1 MPENIH
7 AMIAALVS
15 HRAEGSPVPHLFL
28 FLLGL
33 AALIAGSEMLVR
45 GASGLA
51 LRLGLSP
58 LVIGLTVVSFGTSAP
73 EVAVSV
79 EAAWRGATD
88 LIVGN
93 VIGSNIFNILAI
105 LGLSALIIPLSV
117 HTQVIRQELPVMIG
131 AGVLLLVLG
140 QDGLIGVIDASL
152 LGLCLI
158 VYTVFL
164 VVQSRREEKAAR
176 QAVPPSDED
185 MVSPPALWLSV
196 GLVLVGLALLVFGS
210 HWLVEASIAFAKALG
225 VSDLVIGLTVVAAG
239 TSMPEL
245 AASIAA
251 ALKGERDMA
260 VGNVIGSCTFNIF
273 GCLGVAGLVSAGGLT
288 LAPAAMTF
296 DLWVMLATFVACL
309 PAFISGRE
317 IARWEGAVFFAYYV
331 FYVAYLILHAQSHS
345 ALGIFSDAL
354 MGFVLPLTVITL
366 VVTMLR
372 PAKH

>member
-1 MPENIH
+1 MRDVSESLAGRVAILELPPFSQSEFPRPHPEDV
-7 AMIAALVS
+7 L
-15 HRAEGSPVPHLFL
+15 
-28 FLLGL
+28 
-33 AALIAGSEMLVR
+33 
-45 GASGLA
+45 
-51 LRLGLSP
+51 
-58 LVIGLTVVSFGTSAP
+58 
-73 EVAVSV
+73 
-79 EAAWRGATD
+79 
-88 LIVGN
+88 
-93 VIGSNIFNILAI
+93 FNILAI

-140 QDGLIGVIDASL
+140 QDGQIGVIDASL
-152 LGLCLI
+152 LSLCLI

-164 VVQSRREEKAAR
+164 VVQSRREEKAAK
-176 QAVPPSDED
+176 QSDPPSEEGS
-185 MVSPPALWLSV
+185 VSPPALWLSV

-210 HWLVEASIAFAKALG
+210 GWLVEASIAFAKALG
-225 VSDLVIGLTVVAAG
+225 VSDLDIGLTMVAAG

-372 PAKH
+372 PNKT

>member
-1 MPENIH
+1 M
-7 AMIAALVS
+7 S
-15 HRAEGSPVPHLFL
+15 HLFL

-140 QDGLIGVIDASL
+140 QDERIGVIDASL
-152 LGLCLI
+152 LSLCLI
-158 VYTVFL
+158 VYTAFL

-176 QAVPPSDED
+176 QADLPSDEGRA
-185 MVSPPALWLSV
+185 SPPALWLSV

-273 GCLGVAGLVSAGGLT
+273 GCLGVAGLVSGGGLS

-309 PAFISGRE
+309 PAFVSGRE

-366 VVTMLR
+366 VVTMLK

>member
-1 MPENIH
+1 M
-7 AMIAALVS
+7 
-15 HRAEGSPVPHLFL
+15 
-28 FLLGL
+28 
-33 AALIAGSEMLVR
+33 
-45 GASGLA
+45 
-51 LRLGLSP
+51 
-58 LVIGLTVVSFGTSAP
+58 IGLTVVSFGPSAS
-73 EVAVSV
+73 EVAVSI

-140 QDGLIGVIDASL
+140 QDGQIGVIDASL
-152 LGLCLI
+152 LSLCLI

-164 VVQSRREEKAAR
+164 VVQSRREEKAAK
-176 QAVPPSDED
+176 QSDPPSEEGS
-185 MVSPPALWLSV
+185 VSPPALWLSV

-210 HWLVEASIAFAKALG
+210 GWLVEASIAFAKALG
-225 VSDLVIGLTVVAAG
+225 VSDLDIGLTMVAAG

-372 PAKH
+372 PNKT

>member
-1 MPENIH
+1 M
-7 AMIAALVS
+7 S
-15 HRAEGSPVPHLFL
+15 DLFL

-33 AALIAGSEMLVR
+33 AGLVAGSEILVR

-105 LGLSALIIPLSV
+105 LGLSAMVIPLSV
-117 HTQVIRQELPVMIG
+117 HNQVIRQELPVMIG

-140 QDGLIGVIDASL
+140 NDGQLGTVDAAMLS
-152 LGLCLI
+152 LCLI

-164 VVQSRREEKAAR
+164 VVQSRQEEKRLRAMGANNGS
-176 QAVPPSDED
+176 VED
-185 MVSPPALWLSV
+185 QGQQPPPALWLSIIFV
-196 GLVLVGLALLVFGS
+196 LGGLVLLVYGS
-210 HWLVEASIAFAKALG
+210 GWLVEASIAFAKALG

-251 ALKGERDMA
+251 AVKGERDMA
-260 VGNVIGSCTFNIF
+260 VGNVIGSCTFNLF
-273 GCLGVAGLVSAGGLT
+273 GCLGVAGLVSEGGLA
-288 LAPAAMTF
+288 LAPAAMGF
-296 DLWVMLATFVACL
+296 DLWVMLATFIACL

-317 IARWEGAVFFAYYV
+317 IARWEGTVFFAYYV
-331 FYVAYLILHAQSHS
+331 FYVVYLILHAQSHS
-345 ALGIFSDAL
+345 ALGAFSDAL
-354 MGFVLPLTVITL
+354 MGFVIPLTVITL
-366 VVTMLR
+366 VVTMLK
-372 PAKH
+372 PGKA

>member
-1 MPENIH
+1 VAN
-7 AMIAALVS
+7 LL
-15 HRAEGSPVPHLFL
+15 LF
-28 FLLGL
+28 FLGL
-33 AALIAGSEMLVR
+33 AALVAGSEVLVR

-51 LRLGLSP
+51 RRLGLSP

-117 HTQVIRQELPVMIG
+117 HSQVIRQELPVMIG
-131 AGVLLLVLG
+131 AGILLLVLG
-140 QDGLIGVIDASL
+140 HDGQIGKIDAAL
-152 LGLCLI
+152 LSLCLI

-164 VVQSRREEKAAR
+164 VVQSRREEKSSASSAA
-176 QAVPPSDED
+176 AATDEEAPT
-185 MVSPPALWLSV
+185 PPALWLSV

-210 HWLVEASIAFAKALG
+210 GWLVEASIAFAKALG

-251 ALKGERDMA
+251 AIKGERDMA
-260 VGNVIGSCTFNIF
+260 VGNVIGSCTFNLF
-273 GCLGVAGLVSAGGLT
+273 GCLGVAGLVSTGGLT
-288 LAPAAMTF
+288 LAPAAMEF

-317 IARWEGAVFFAYYV
+317 IARWEGAVFFAYYIV
-331 FYVAYLILHAQSHS
+331 YVAYLILHAQSHA
-345 ALGIFSDAL
+345 ALDTFSDAL

-366 VVTMLR
+366 VVTMIR
-372 PAKH
+372 PGKA

>member
-1 MPENIH
+1 MTN
-7 AMIAALVS
+7 LL
-15 HRAEGSPVPHLFL
+15 LFL
-28 FLLGL
+28 VGL
-33 AALIAGSEMLVR
+33 AALIAGSEVLVR

-117 HTQVIRQELPVMIG
+117 HSQVIRQELPVMIG

-140 QDGLIGVIDASL
+140 QDGLIGMLDALVLSI
-152 LGLCLI
+152 CLI

-164 VVQSRREEKAAR
+164 VVQSRREEKANAA
-176 QAVPPSDED
+176 QNPPPAQEGAS
-185 MVSPPALWLSV
+185 SPALWLSL
-196 GLVLVGLALLVFGS
+196 GLVLVGLVLLVFGS
-210 HWLVEASIAFAKALG
+210 GWLVEASIAFAKALG

-273 GCLGVAGLVSAGGLT
+273 GCLGVAGLVSAGGLS

-331 FYVAYLILHAQSHS
+331 LYVIYLILHAQSHA

-354 MGFVLPLTVITL
+354 MGFFLPLTVITL

-372 PAKH
+372 PSKA

>member
-1 MPENIH
+1 VTN
-7 AMIAALVS
+7 
-15 HRAEGSPVPHLFL
+15 LFL
-28 FLLGL
+28 FLAGL

-117 HTQVIRQELPVMIG
+117 HSQVIRQELPVMIG

-140 QDGLIGVIDASL
+140 QDGQIGLLDAL
-152 LGLCLI
+152 LLSVCLI

-164 VVQSRREEKAAR
+164 VVQSRREEKANTAEN
-176 QAVPPSDED
+176 PPPDQEGAA
-185 MVSPPALWLSV
+185 PQALWLSV

-210 HWLVEASIAFAKALG
+210 GWLVEASIAFAKALG

-273 GCLGVAGLVSAGGLT
+273 GCLGVAGLVSAGGLS
-288 LAPAAMTF
+288 LAPAAMSF

-331 FYVAYLILHAQSHS
+331 FYVIYLVLHAQSHA
-345 ALGIFSDAL
+345 ALGVFSDAL
-354 MGFVLPLTVITL
+354 MGFILPLTVITL

-372 PAKH
+372 PSKT